1 MLMKIDP
8 LSANPVQSQQPATQK
23 LQRPFWIAD
32 ALKDTTNPKVM
43 LEKNAWNARMELIVT
58 EIDILQSPGS
68 TFGHLRKN
76 GCLLKSP
83 NTSSVITGVFGI
95 RVEDFQN

>member
-8 LSANPVQSQQPATQK
+8 LSANPVQSQQLATQK
-23 LQRPFWIAD
+23 RQRPFWIAN
-32 ALKDTTNPKVM
+32 ALKDTMNPKVM
-43 LEKNAWNARMELIVT
+43 LEKNAWNARMELIAT
-58 EIDILQSPGS
+58 EIDILQSPGN

-76 GCLLKSP
+76 GHLLKSP
-83 NTSSVITGVFGI
+83 ITLSVITGVFGI